1 MAPKRKAEEV
11 EIDIRGQLA
20 QILGKSVANV
30 GHVRKTEEDTPRIS
44 VIDVARGVT
53 GKNANDAAEDVRI
66 MCARYPAVKEK
77 LFIWKFPGSRQ
88 RDTPVADLPTIIEFI
103 FLLPGKMAAQVRSE
117 ASKLFVRY
125 LGGDLSL
132 VQEVQQMAHIQ
143 KHLGEEAPEH
153 PLCLFA
159 AASGSMRSHLA
170 AVTAIDA
177 IDQTGYSND
186 PYKLLQRG
194 KLLAGPEGRLA
205 MAKQIK
211 LGEFLRSQFPQSQ
224 YRVAN
229 SILVPFSRKLLK
241 SKLGLGGELFL
252 HMNMGR
258 PRVTY
263 FEEDRPLMMQILSEM
278 DDQIDECRLTLAES
292 ARTFLSELVVSL

>member
-30 GHVRKTEEDTPRIS
+30 GHVRKTDEEVPRIS
-44 VIDVARGVT
+44 VIDVARGIT
-53 GKNANDAAEDVRI
+53 GKNAQAAAKDVSI
-66 MCARYPAVKEK
+66 MITRYPEVCQK
-77 LFIWKFPGSRQ
+77 LTHFKFPGAGQ
-88 RDTPVADLPTIIEFI
+88 RETHVADIPTIIEVI
-103 FLLPGKMAAQVRSE
+103 FLLPGQMAAQVRSE

-132 VQEVQQMAHIQ
+132 VQEVRQMAHIQ
-143 KHLGEEAPEH
+143 KHLGEEAPEN

-159 AASGSMRSHLA
+159 AAAGSMRSHLA

-211 LGEFLRSQFPQSQ
+211 LGEFLRSQFPPSQ

-229 SILVPFSRKLLK
+229 SILGQFSRKMLK
-241 SKLGLGGELFL
+241 SKLEVGEELFL

-263 FEEDRPLMMQILSEM
+263 FEEDRPLMMRILGDMS
-278 DDQIDECRLTLAES
+278 DQINECRLALAES
-292 ARTFLSELVVSL
+292 AREFLSELVVSL

>member
-1 MAPKRKAEEV
+1 MV
-11 EIDIRGQLA
+11 
-20 QILGKSVANV
+20 
-30 GHVRKTEEDTPRIS
+30 
-44 VIDVARGVT
+44 
-53 GKNANDAAEDVRI
+53 
-66 MCARYPAVKEK
+66 ARYPAVKEK
-77 LFIWKFPGSRQ
+77 ILNWKFPGSRQ
-88 RDTPVADLPTIIEFI
+88 RDTPVTDISTIVEIIFI
-103 FLLPGKMAAQVRSE
+103 LPGNMAAQVRTE
-117 ASKLFVRY
+117 ASKLVVRY
-125 LGGDLSL
+125 IGGDLSL
-132 VQEVQQMAHIQ
+132 VQEIRQMAHIQ
-143 KHLGEEAPEH
+143 KHLGEEAPEN

-159 AASGSMRSHLA
+159 AAAGSMRSHLA

-211 LGEFLRSQFPQSQ
+211 LGEFLRSQFPPSQ

-229 SILVPFSRKLLK
+229 SILGQFSRKMLK
-241 SKLGLGGELFL
+241 SKLEVGEELFL

-263 FEEDRPLMMQILSEM
+263 FEADRPLMMRILGDM
-278 DDQIDECRLTLAES
+278 ADQINEFRLNLAES
-292 ARTFLSELVVSL
+292 AREFLSELVISL